1 MQHTLKCIEDI
12 IPFFFVHP
20 ETKSVY
26 EYLIR
31 NNITKSKLCFTM
43 TPVKVCEFN
52 YSEKKLYDFFYI
64 GSKWQQNTLSLKYF
78 FNKFFEYFINKKIK
92 IVGAN
97 KIIENKNFF
106 YSSFLSKD
114 DYLNSKIGI
123 APIFEGTGRN
133 VKIFDMIANSLPVI
147 TNKDLSSYGL
157 KSGEHYI
164 LVNSMKEWKTC
175 LIKLENSY
183 EYRKF
188 IAFNGWTWVNE
199 NCNNKKVFS
208 DLIKTLN

>member
-1 MQHTLKCIEDI
+1 
-12 IPFFFVHP
+12 
-20 ETKSVY
+20 
-26 EYLIR
+26 
-31 NNITKSKLCFTM
+31 M
-43 TPVKVCEFN
+43 TPVEVYEFN

-64 GSKWQQNTLSLKYF
+64 GSNWQQNIISLNYF
-78 FNKFFEYFINKKIK
+78 FKYLYDFFKGKKLLIIGPSLNNQKNINFKSSSSLTRSNYF
-92 IVGAN
+92 
-97 KIIENKNFF
+97 
-106 YSSFLSKD
+106 D
-114 DYLNSKIGI
+114 SKIGI

-133 VKIFDMIANSLPVI
+133 VKIFDMMANSLPVI

-164 LVNSMKEWKTC
+164 LVNDMKEWKTC
-175 LIKLENSY
+175 LTKLENSY

-199 NCNNKKVFS
+199 NCNNKKVFT